1 MKKLQPSTDELMART
16 TQNWELL
23 KRGSKKKAINKSAEE
38 YVAETARQKSQMD
51 RLIADWTRDG
61 HGHIDF
67 KKAEG
72 VIRFLWEN
80 FNSLCILTDERN
92 LTKVRYLDALR
103 KRYKIDFLAG
113 CESQTNWYQVPDG
126 FGFSDLIGL
135 GEDKR
140 CVAAHNIHDTTC
152 CQPGGTLAAV
162 YGRATAFG
170 AVKTG

>member
-51 RLIADWTRDG
+51 RLTADWTRDG

-72 VIRFLWEN
+72 VIRFL
-80 FNSLCILTDERN
+80 
-92 LTKVRYLDALR
+92 
-103 KRYKIDFLAG
+103 
-113 CESQTNWYQVPDG
+113 
-126 FGFSDLIGL
+126 
-135 GEDKR
+135 
-140 CVAAHNIHDTTC
+140 
-152 CQPGGTLAAV
+152 
-162 YGRATAFG
+162 
-170 AVKTG
+170 

>member
-16 TQNWELL
+16 TQNWDLL

-61 HGHIDF
+61 HGHIDL

-80 FNSLCILTDERN
+80 FNSLCILTDKRN
-92 LTKVRYLDALR
+92 LTKVRYLNALL

-113 CESQTNWYQVPDG
+113 
-126 FGFSDLIGL
+126 
-135 GEDKR
+135 
-140 CVAAHNIHDTTC
+140 
-152 CQPGGTLAAV
+152 
-162 YGRATAFG
+162 
-170 AVKTG
+170 